1 MRSIES
7 ISLDDKVGIYCDQHV
22 RLTLF
27 CISVAWIES
36 NFVLGPAVYFAIH
49 NVTLTELDQ

>member
-7 ISLDDKVGIYCDQHV
+7 ISLDEKVGIYCDQHV

-36 NFVLGPAVYFAIH
+36 NFVLGPAVSFAIH
-49 NVTLTELDQ
+49 NVTLNELDQ